1 MAEEDQLGPQELRG
15 HGDKHAPGLD
25 NSDDESDLDEVD
37 NDKSLRDME
46 RVRKYQVNRL
56 KYYYA
61 VAEFNR

>member
-15 HGDKHAPGLD
+15 HGDKYAPGLD
-25 NSDDESDLDEVD
+25 NSDDESDPDEVD